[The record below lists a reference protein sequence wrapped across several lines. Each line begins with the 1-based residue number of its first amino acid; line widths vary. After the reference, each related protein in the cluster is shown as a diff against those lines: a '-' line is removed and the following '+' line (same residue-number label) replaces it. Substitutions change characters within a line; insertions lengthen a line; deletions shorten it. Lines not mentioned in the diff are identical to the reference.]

1 MSNTKTIK
9 IPDGYKLMPI
19 RMTEDQLRA
28 VVPYHYFIESVE
40 RNRRADYDAFIEATP
55 DMRLEFDYVGE
66 HEALLNEM
74 ANWIEALPVIAGVTD
89 GACALLH
96 KVEQALGM
104 SGPDTHCARRIRRIL
119 NDQGASQC

>member
-9 IPDGYKLMPI
+9 IPDGYKLMPT

-40 RNRRADYDAFIEATP
+40 KNRRAEYDAFIKATP
-55 DMRLEFDYVGE
+55 DTQLEYVNE
-66 HEALLNEM
+66 FETLMNEM

-119 NDQGASQC
+119 NAQGASQC